1 MPEPFSLRTTIAEPL
16 QLVAKELRPFAEKD
30 QVFADA
36 YNSLCNVLDSFD
48 QRLMTRTGKG
58 LNKDWNE
65 IPLIESQKN
74 N

>member
-1 MPEPFSLRTTIAEPL
+1 MPEPFNLRTTIAEPL
-16 QLVAKELRPFAEKD
+16 QLVANELRPFAEKD
-30 QVFADA
+30 QVFANA

-48 QRLMTRTGKG
+48 QRLMTGTGKG
-58 LNKDWNE
+58 LNKDWNK